1 MKEISWKL
9 LFAIFLSLNAFAL
22 PLGFVFPR
30 TVSLI
35 HGSTSIFL
43 LIFFGLSFL
52 EEEEIDWFE
61 EMFDKIKLIFWRK

>member
-35 HGSTSIFL
+35 HGLTSIFL